1 MSPADPPKSA
11 QPDADKPPR
20 GAPPAHPGIN
30 LDHVNRLI
38 AGLERELAKAGSD
51 APGVQDLKDEIETL
65 KNVLR
70 SPKIKPGWIRE
81 GLHSVRAGLES
92 VQYEVLKD
100 APYVA
105 EIGRI
110 LGM

>member
-1 MSPADPPKSA
+1 MSPTDPSKPA
-11 QPDADKPPR
+11 GRDAPT
-20 GAPPAHPGIN
+20 HSGIN
-30 LDHVNRLI
+30 LEHVNRLI
-38 AGLERELAKAGSD
+38 AALERELAKADGGT
-51 APGVQDLKDEIETL
+51 PGVQDLKDEIETL

>member
-1 MSPADPPKSA
+1 MSPTDPSKPA
-11 QPDADKPPR
+11 GPDAPTPS
-20 GAPPAHPGIN
+20 GIN
-30 LDHVNRLI
+30 LEHVNRLI
-38 AGLERELAKAGSD
+38 AALERELAKAGSD